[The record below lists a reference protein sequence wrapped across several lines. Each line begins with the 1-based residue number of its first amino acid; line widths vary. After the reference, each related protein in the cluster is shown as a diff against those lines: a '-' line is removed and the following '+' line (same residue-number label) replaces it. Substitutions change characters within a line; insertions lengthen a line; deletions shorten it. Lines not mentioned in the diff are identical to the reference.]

1 MRSCIGLIFCSM
13 LFSAMTAHAGKAA
26 DQPPDRV
33 FLQDLKKALRTDDRG
48 WLGEHMHYPASYYGP
63 KYIMIKNRAWFDSH
77 YSMLIGSKL
86 RAIVLAQDPDRLF
99 RDRHGTMIGSD
110 LNIRFYNF
118 GTGPEDIR
126 YEIITIDDAE

>member
-1 MRSCIGLIFCSM
+1 
-13 LFSAMTAHAGKAA
+13 MTAHAGKAA